1 MKKNTGVSRRMH
13 VGAEILPQG
22 GVHFRVWAPQRRTVE
37 VVIEDNAKPQAFE
50 LQPEADG
57 YFSGL
62 INTASTGTRYR
73 FRLDGGEKL
82 FPDPAARF
90 QPEGPHGPSQ
100 VVDPNQFQ
108 WSDTEWQGVGIQGQ
122 VIYELHLGTFTPEG
136 TFAAAM
142 NELQELADLGVTV
155 IELMPVAE
163 FPGKFGWGYDGVNL
177 FAPARIYGTPDDL
190 RRFIDRAHAV
200 GLGVIL
206 DVVYNHLGPDGNYLS
221 EFTPDYFSKKH
232 KTDWGEAINF
242 DGENNAPVREYYLAN
257 AAYWIEEFHFDGYR
271 FDATQNIYDDSEDHI
286 LAAITRKVRA
296 AAKGRSTILIG
307 ENEPQHVKLV
317 QSPDRGG
324 YGLDALWNDDFHHS
338 AMVAM
343 TGRNEAYY
351 TDYLGKP
358 QEFISAAKYGYLY
371 QGQWYRWQL
380 RRRGTSDLSLPPTAY
395 VTFIQNHDQI
405 ANSGRGERCH
415 ALTSPGRYRAM
426 TALMLLSPGTPMLFQ
441 GQEYAASQPF
451 CYFAD
456 HEPEL
461 AKLIYAGRNKELSQF
476 RSLATPEAQTSLY
489 DPAAQQTFDQC
500 KLDFAER
507 ERNQG
512 IYQMH
517 RDLLNLRRND
527 KAFGAQKRGGVDGAV
542 LDAEAFVLRFF
553 GGDGVDAPKPL
564 EDRLLVINLG
574 RDLILNPAP
583 EPLLAP
589 PIDHGWKVLWS
600 SEDPRYGGLGTGPL
614 ETTENWL
621 IPGHAAIVLRPTHFT
636 ELAEESL
643 AHPNATNPPEEETH
657 EGENN

>member
-22 GVHFRVWAPQRRTVE
+22 GVHFRVWAPRRRTVE
-37 VVIEDNAKPQAFE
+37 VVIEDNATPQAFE

-62 INTASTGTRYR
+62 VTGAGAGTRYR

-82 FPDPAARF
+82 FPDPASRF

-100 VVDPNQFQ
+100 VVEPNQFQ
-108 WSDTEWQGVGIQGQ
+108 WNDAEWRGVGIQGQ

-136 TFAAAM
+136 TLAAAM

-242 DGENNAPVREYYLAN
+242 DGENNAPVREYYLDN
-257 AAYWIEEFHFDGYR
+257 AAYWIEEFHFDGFR
-271 FDATQNIYDDSEDHI
+271 FDATQNIYDDSPDHI
-286 LAAITRKVRA
+286 LAAIVRMVRA

-317 QSPDRGG
+317 QSPERGG

-338 AMVAM
+338 AMVAL

-451 CYFAD
+451 YYFAD

-476 RSLATPEAQTSLY
+476 RSLATPEAQASLC
-489 DPAAQQTFDQC
+489 DPAAQRTFEQC

-527 KAFGAQKRGGVDGAV
+527 RAFNAQRRGGVDGAV
-542 LDAEAFVLRFF
+542 LDEEAFVLRFF
-553 GGDGVDAPKPL
+553 GGSVGDSNPL
-564 EDRLLVINLG
+564 DDRLLIINLG
-574 RDLILNPAP
+574 RDVVLNPAP

-600 SEDPRYGGLGTGPL
+600 SENPRYGGLGTGPL

-621 IPGHAAIVLRPTHFT
+621 IPGHAAIVLRPTHYT

-657 EGENN
+657 EGKND